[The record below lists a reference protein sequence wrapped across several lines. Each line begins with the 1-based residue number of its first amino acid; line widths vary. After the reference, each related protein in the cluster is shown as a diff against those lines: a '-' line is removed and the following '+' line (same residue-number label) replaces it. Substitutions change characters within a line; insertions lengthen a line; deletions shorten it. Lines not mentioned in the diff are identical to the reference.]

1 MAQFS
6 GSEIDDAKKRVREMQ
21 ERTRQLSEA
30 PKEEINLDI
39 LKALIELLAPLK
51 DKSTTPLALVALLSA
66 MKEDCDKTLLLAL
79 LYILL

>member
-21 ERTRQLSEA
+21 ERTRQYSEGERDEVNIDA
-30 PKEEINLDI
+30 
-39 LKALIELLAPLK
+39 LKSLIELLSPLK
-51 DKSTTPLALVALLSA
+51 EKSITPLVLVSLISA
-66 MKEDCDKTLLLAL
+66 MKEECDKTLLLAL